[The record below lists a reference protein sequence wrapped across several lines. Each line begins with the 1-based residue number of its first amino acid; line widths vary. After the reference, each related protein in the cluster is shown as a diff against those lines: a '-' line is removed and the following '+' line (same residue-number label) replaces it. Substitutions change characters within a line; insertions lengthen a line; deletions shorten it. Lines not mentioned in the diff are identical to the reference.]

1 MTTLTLREK
10 AKFLVGGL
18 WPLATLVLGMAA
30 VIYLD
35 VTRGSSK
42 PVQPTPTP
50 QIATVNPEVKHEE
63 KIDVPIT
70 SPKATIKAYT
80 SKGKAQLV
88 LPPYVLNDSAKV
100 VTDSSIVAST
110 EKRQV
115 VTQVLDSTSGETTTF
130 ITTAPDPWLSFE
142 NRGQV
147 SVDVG
152 YRRGNPEPV
161 SRVNYRQDLVQ
172 TKAIHW
178 GVSASAYTDGDYFLG
193 VGGSYRW

>member
-10 AKFLVGGL
+10 AKFVVGGL
-18 WPLATLVLGMAA
+18 WPLAAIILVVGS

-35 VTRGSSK
+35 VTHSNTK
-42 PVQPTPTP
+42 PVEPTATP

-63 KIDVPIT
+63 KIDVPLST
-70 SPKATIKAYT
+70 PKATVKAYT
-80 SKGKAQLV
+80 PKGKAMLQLPRSV
-88 LPPYVLNDSAKV
+88 IEDTTSAV
-100 VTDSSIVAST
+100 MDSSIVSSS

-115 VTQVLDSTSGETTTF
+115 VTQVLDTSTGETTTY
-130 ITTAPDPWLSFE
+130 ITQAPDPWLSFE

-152 YRRGNPEPV
+152 IRRGSTEPV
-161 SRVNYRQDLVQ
+161 TRINLRQDLVQ
-172 TKAIHW
+172 TKSVHW
-178 GVSASAYTDGDYFLG
+178 GVSASAYTDGDYFVG